1 MIKHPIYTNEESK
14 FIDDYCHHT
23 LNYPETTLMGMAA
36 VSVFHANEDLWSTAE
51 EIWIVCGTGGN
62 GGDGYALAQILFQE
76 GQNVRIFSLGEPKR
90 KDSLFYSEQCI
101 NSGIPV
107 HSFQDLEKWE
117 EEKEADSILLVDA
130 ILGIGFTPPL
140 KKEILSAIEWINSS
154 DLFFY
159 KLSLDTPSGFIAT
172 DPDSIF
178 IEADSIEELGTRKW
192 ENLGYAVGDKI
203 IPRYYESIGFPVRSL
218 TEDLS
223 FSHRFYWEKCN
234 WEEIPDLIARKPNSY
249 KYTSGSS
256 VFFGGEEGMH
266 GAIIL
271 SQSAFQNLG
280 GGISKVFTPS
290 GVTRDLILGS
300 DPSRMVSLGDGMEME
315 SDPIFSKTKTIVV
328 GPGTKAYPGFLKHLK
343 LREDQTLVLDAG
355 AIPGSKETIPKGN
368 VILTPHVGEF
378 ERLTGVK
385 APNIQEAYPVA
396 VEFCKKNNVSLL
408 YKSHISLFVTN
419 TGTSY
424 VWESPN
430 PHLATMGTGDLLVG
444 VLARFLSLGFENS
457 EAMYYTLSF
466 LEGVREMQEPYP
478 TAGEILQFLVR
489 KL

>member
-1 MIKHPIYTNEESK
+1 MIKYPIYTNEESK
-14 FIDDYCHHT
+14 FIDEYCHQS

-51 EIWIVCGTGGN
+51 EIWIICGTGGN

-76 GQNVRIFSLGEPKR
+76 GQSVLIFSLGEPKR
-90 KDSLFYSEQCI
+90 KDSAFYLKLCKD
-101 NSGIPV
+101 SGIPI
-107 HSFQDLEKWE
+107 HPITKLEDYE
-117 EEKEADSILLVDA
+117 DEKEADSVLLVDA
-130 ILGIGFTPPL
+130 ILGTGFNPPL
-140 KKEILSAIEWINSS
+140 KEEVISLFEWINSS

-159 KLSLDTPSGFIAT
+159 KLSLDTASGWIAKNQN
-172 DPDSIF
+172 SIF

-192 ENLGYAVGDKI
+192 ENLGFSVDDKI
-203 IPRYYESIGFPVRSL
+203 IPRYYESIGFPIRSI
-218 TEDLS
+218 TKDES

-234 WEEIPDLIARKPNSY
+234 WEEIPALIARKPNSY

-256 VFFGGEEGMH
+256 IFFGGEEGMQ
-266 GAIIL
+266 GAILL

-280 GGISKVFTPS
+280 GGISKVFTTS
-290 GVTRDLILGS
+290 QVTRDLILQS
-300 DPSRMVSLGDGMEME
+300 DPSRMVSVSDGTDIE
-315 SDPIFSKTKTIVV
+315 SDPIFLKTKTIVV
-328 GPGTKAYPGFLKHLK
+328 GPGTKTYPAFLKNLK

-355 AIPGSKETIPKGN
+355 AIPSQGDKIPKGN

-378 ERLTGVK
+378 ERLTGIK
-385 APNIQEAYPVA
+385 AMTVQEAYPVA
-396 VEFCKKNNVSLL
+396 LAFCKKNKVSLL
-408 YKSHISLFVTN
+408 YKSHISLFVNDSGETF
-419 TGTSY
+419 

-430 PHLATMGTGDLLVG
+430 AHLATMGTGDLLAG
-444 VLARFLSLGFENS
+444 VLARFLSLGYGNT
-457 EAMYYTLSF
+457 EAVYYSLSF